1 MRTRKQIL
9 LLRESH
15 KASDTEK
22 EMMELQN
29 KQLRDQEALQEE
41 EKKRK
46 RAEEE
51 ASALQAEID
60 RIREEKARLKE
71 QLDAEK
77 SELQKSESQ
86 WKQRAEALA
95 MTVSIYE
102 GSLVQTRNE
111 LKKER
116 EDSKLRMESE
126 TELAARLQTLEKEK
140 SELAKEIG
148 SIRSQWSEAEAR
160 LKRTQQQQIEGK
172 DQEIEQLKQLNRS
185 LEKAANSGEM
195 EMLQSELQEQRKV
208 SQRAE
213 ASLHSVEE
221 KYEFASNQ
229 VEKLKKE
236 ILGYQ
241 DQLSKLRLQTEI
253 LEAEKNGIE
262 QSVRQESEQRKEHE
276 QIEKQRLAG
285 IVESQEKSIAE
296 LKGQLEQSQ

>member
-71 QLDAEK
+71 QLEAEK

-116 EDSKLRMESE
+116 EDSKLRVESE
-126 TELAARLQTLEKEK
+126 TELAARLQALEKEK

-148 SIRSQWSEAEAR
+148 SIRSQWSESEAR

-172 DQEIEQLKQLNRS
+172 DQEIEQLKQVNRS
-185 LEKAANSGEM
+185 LEKAANS
-195 EMLQSELQEQRKV
+195 
-208 SQRAE
+208 
-213 ASLHSVEE
+213 
-221 KYEFASNQ
+221 
-229 VEKLKKE
+229 
-236 ILGYQ
+236 
-241 DQLSKLRLQTEI
+241 
-253 LEAEKNGIE
+253 
-262 QSVRQESEQRKEHE
+262 
-276 QIEKQRLAG
+276 
-285 IVESQEKSIAE
+285 
-296 LKGQLEQSQ
+296 